1 MEEGFG
7 VRGKRRY
14 VGEEEREEEIEEL
27 RLWVLGV
34 FAMVFSRAGFVV
46 MRIYTPWLGWCSRW
60 RGCPL
65 NWSWDF
71 SRKPGIEG

>member
-14 VGEEEREEEIEEL
+14 VGEEEREEEIEDL

-46 MRIYTPWLGWCSRW
+46 MRIYTPWLGLVLKMARLSSELEL
-60 RGCPL
+60 GFL
-65 NWSWDF
+65 EEA
-71 SRKPGIEG
+71 GY